1 MLALRKTST
10 LAGLGLW
17 HISPPAAVEE
27 DDVVLTVE
35 AAGIC
40 GSDLHIEESAP
51 SYDFMASALP
61 VTIGHEFCARV
72 LEPARNGQGPARGQ
86 RVVVRPSVVCGVCA
100 ACTSGAEDDCTNRT
114 GIGVRRDGAF
124 AVQVVVPARNCL
136 AVPAGVSPTLAALAE
151 PLSVGLQAASR
162 AGVERGQRVLVIGPG
177 TIGQAA
183 ALFAREAGAAE
194 VVVAGRDDEPRL
206 SVLRRMGFDALVD
219 SAGHGSLRAA
229 LEAAGRPLVYDAVI
243 EASGAAPMVAQG
255 LDLLRPGGVLC
266 ACGIPGAPVP
276 VDLAALV
283 RRNHQIRGSYRAPP
297 AQWPRVL
304 AFIAAHPEWLEPM
317 VTHRL
322 PLSDALEGFA
332 LSRSRQAS
340 KVVLM
345 PGMPADAMREG
356 RP

>member
-1 MLALRKTST
+1 MSAS
-10 LAGLGLW
+10 AGLSL
-17 HISPPAAVEE
+17 SDVQPPAAAQADE
-27 DDVVLTVE
+27 VVLAVE

-51 SYDFMASALP
+51 SYGFMTSALP

-72 LEPARNGQGPARGQ
+72 VEPARNGEGPAAGQ
-86 RVVVRPSVVCGVCA
+86 RVVVRPSVACNACA
-100 ACTSGAEDDCTNRT
+100 ACMSGAEDDCTHRT

-124 AVQVVVPARNCL
+124 AARVVAPARNCL
-136 AVPAGVSPTLAALAE
+136 VVPPGVSPTLAALAE
-151 PLSVGLQAASR
+151 PLSVGLQAVLR

-183 ALFAREAGAAE
+183 ALFAREAGAVE
-194 VVVAGRDDEPRL
+194 VAIAGRDDGPRL
-206 SVLRRMGFDALVD
+206 SVLRRMGFDLLVD
-219 SAGHGSLRAA
+219 TAAHGNLRAA
-229 LEAAGRPLVYDAVI
+229 LEATGQPLAYDAII

-255 LDLLRPGGVLC
+255 LDVLRPGGVLC
-266 ACGIPGAPVP
+266 ACGIPGAPVA

-283 RRNHQIRGSYRAPP
+283 RRNHQIRGSYRAPA
-297 AQWPRVL
+297 AQWPKVL
-304 AFIAAHPEWLEPM
+304 AFVAAHPEWLEPM

-322 PLSDALEGFA
+322 PLSQALEGFA

-340 KVVLM
+340 KVMLM
-345 PGMPADAMREG
+345 PGVRADEIPEA